1 MAAEA
6 LTTKDV
12 VLWCVKNKYTPVKSD
27 TIEDVVESGLKPGY
41 CKFCGSVRDGHDET
55 IDDNCP
61 RRPKGWNSRK
71 RNGGINS
78 TTSVSK
84 LLSTLEQGWED
95 VKDSDDDM
103 DVDIDM
109 DEEPTTTKEEVTRRN
124 DISERVKHL
133 TLDSMDVANER
144 SLDWMWSVVGQLRLK
159 SVIANDMLLAKDG
172 NLQGPTS
179 SFDLTSAMNQRL
191 VVGNILTQVNNNLSS
206 FHRHLMLFII
216 VTLGDTSVSKETS
229 K

>member
-1 MAAEA
+1 
-6 LTTKDV
+6 
-12 VLWCVKNKYTPVKSD
+12 
-27 TIEDVVESGLKPGY
+27 
-41 CKFCGSVRDGHDET
+41 
-55 IDDNCP
+55 
-61 RRPKGWNSRK
+61 
-71 RNGGINS
+71 
-78 TTSVSK
+78 
-84 LLSTLEQGWED
+84 
-95 VKDSDDDM
+95 M

-133 TLDSMDVANER
+133 SLDSMDVANER

-179 SFDLTSAMNQRL
+179 SFDLSSAMNQRL

-206 FHRHLMLFII
+206 FHRQLMLFII